1 MSVQPDP
8 SQSSEQV
15 GPSDPEHDLT
25 ATYALDPAYGRAPT
39 NRVVSTSGHTVATYS
54 PMGGMR
60 ESGMGRRQGSEGI
73 LRYTE
78 SQSVAVQKLI
88 RFAPMFGMSD
98 KTYAKVMIANLR
110 LMKKLGR
117 A

>member
-1 MSVQPDP
+1 MIARHVKCGTVNIN
-8 SQSSEQV
+8 EAFA
-15 GPSDPEHDLT
+15 
-25 ATYALDPAYGRAPT
+25 ATFASID
-39 NRVVSTSGHTVATYS
+39 S

-60 ESGMGRRQGSEGI
+60 ESGMGRRQGAEGI

-78 SQSVAVQKLI
+78 PQSVAVQKLL
-88 RFAPMFGMSD
+88 RFAPMFGMKD
-98 KTYAKVMIANLR
+98 ETFAKVMTAQER